1 MSVWRNMMNYLG
13 LGPDDAYDDYDAPM
27 EPERPT
33 ARPTRAPSYAADLE
47 GNSVRT
53 IPPRPG
59 GPREAHGV
67 APRGSVMGPDEM
79 PSVSVKPRPASTTV
93 RTVSSPNAKPSTVR
107 PRRFEQA
114 QEVADRFKEGQ
125 PVIVNLQEIERDL
138 SRRLIDFCSGLCYGL
153 GGRMERV
160 ASGVYLLTPATA
172 DLSDEDRQAIT
183 EHGFNA

>member
-1 MSVWRNMMNYLG
+1 MSLWRNMMNYLG

-27 EPERPT
+27 EPERP
-33 ARPTRAPSYAADLE
+33 AGRPTRPPSYAGDLE

-59 GPREAHGV
+59 GPRDPHNGGQRMPAM
-67 APRGSVMGPDEM
+67 GSDDASG
-79 PSVSVKPRPASTTV
+79 VSVKARVTSSTV
-93 RTVSSPNAKPSTVR
+93 RTLPGAPAKPSTVR

-114 QEVADRFKEGQ
+114 QEIADRFKEGQ
-125 PVIVNLQEIERDL
+125 PVIVNLQDIERDL

-160 ASGVYLLTPATA
+160 ASGVYLLTPTSA
-172 DLSDEDRQAIT
+172 DVSDEDRQAIS
-183 EHGFNA
+183 EHGYTV

>member
-33 ARPTRAPSYAADLE
+33 GRPTRAPSYAGDLE

-59 GPREAHGV
+59 GPREPHNGGQRSSMMGAED
-67 APRGSVMGPDEM
+67 APN
-79 PSVSVKPRPASTTV
+79 VSVKPRVSSSTV
-93 RTVSSPNAKPSTVR
+93 RTVPSAQTKPATVR

-125 PVIVNLQEIERDL
+125 PVIVNLQDIERDL

-160 ASGVYLLTPATA
+160 ASGVYLLTPTTV

-183 EHGFNA
+183 EHGFGV

>member
-33 ARPTRAPSYAADLE
+33 GRPTRAPSYAGDLE

-59 GPREAHGV
+59 GPREPHNGGQ
-67 APRGSVMGPDEM
+67 RSSMMGGDDA
-79 PSVSVKPRPASTTV
+79 PSVNVKPRVSSSTV
-93 RTVSSPNAKPSTVR
+93 RTVPSAQTKPATVR

-125 PVIVNLQEIERDL
+125 PVIVNLQDIERDL

-160 ASGVYLLTPATA
+160 ASGVYLLTPTTA
-172 DLSDEDRQAIT
+172 DISDEDRQAIT
-183 EHGFNA
+183 EHGFGV

>member
-33 ARPTRAPSYAADLE
+33 GRPTRAPSYAGDLE
-47 GNSVRT
+47 GHSVRT

-59 GPREAHGV
+59 GQREPHNGGQRSAGL
-67 APRGSVMGPDEM
+67 AGEEA
-79 PSVSVKPRPASTTV
+79 PSVSVKPRMSSSTV
-93 RTVSSPNAKPSTVR
+93 RTVPVGQTKPATVR

-160 ASGVYLLTPATA
+160 ASGVYLLTPTAA
-172 DLSDEDRQAIT
+172 DLSDEDRQAIS
-183 EHGFNA
+183 EHRYDA